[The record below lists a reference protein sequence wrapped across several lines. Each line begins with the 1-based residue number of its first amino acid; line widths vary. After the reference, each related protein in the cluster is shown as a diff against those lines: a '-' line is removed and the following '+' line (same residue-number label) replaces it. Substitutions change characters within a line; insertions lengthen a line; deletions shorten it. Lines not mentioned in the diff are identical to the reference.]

1 MKKNT
6 LVLLGV
12 LTVLLVTSVGVHA
25 EEAEVNVTG
34 NAEFKASAKELR
46 DTIKEERKT
55 LIEEGKGARET
66 LRETNKAERENLREE
81 NKSEREQFRINAEAS
96 LEGKTP
102 EEKAALMVT
111 IKADRKALFDKN
123 QTQRQEQR
131 KAQWDS
137 KKSVT
142 ENIRT
147 NVDAFRETVRSR
159 WTALWASF
167 GKK

>member
-1 MKKNT
+1 MKRKS
-6 LVLLGV
+6 LALLGA
-12 LTVLLVTSVGVHA
+12 LAMLLLVVGVQA
-25 EEAEVNVTG
+25 EEVEPTG
-34 NAEFKASAKELR
+34 KFGEASKALR
-46 DTIKEERKT
+46 EQNQEERRT
-55 LIEEGKGARET
+55 LMEENKEARET
-66 LRETNKAERENLREE
+66 LRETNKDERENLREE
-81 NKSEREQFRINAEAS
+81 NKDEREQFRIDAEAS

-111 IKADRKALFDKN
+111 IKAERKALFNQN
-123 QTQRQEQR
+123 QTQKQEQR